1 MRLVQAK
8 RNASRD
14 NTTLVPREKHQTTRR
29 SELRSEKKMSNH
41 RLHRR
46 DCSSIGFAQPSM
58 FGSRQGFSLL
68 EMMIVLVVMVGI
80 LAIAWPNLQKP
91 LRRAG
96 LSQATQKLREA
107 IDESRYQA
115 MTTGTPV
122 FIQLR
127 QGESEVRSGGLDA
140 FAADESDLNASG
152 GNFGESNAVEAPS
165 PTTPNSLSPSSG
177 NPLTQTNAVAPKVW
191 QLPENIVITDVTWED
206 APSTDS
212 SSFEGDDATALSGG
226 SRDANTGYGQFASSE
241 NSAAEV
247 DATETGFD
255 MLDGAE
261 HEWWLPL
268 TSLGHSRDVEITL
281 WDKTSHESMKVSF
294 SSATGELE
302 IHR

>member
-1 MRLVQAK
+1 M
-8 RNASRD
+8 
-14 NTTLVPREKHQTTRR
+14 
-29 SELRSEKKMSNH
+29 KMSQ
-41 RLHRR
+41 RRFQLR
-46 DCSSIGFAQPSM
+46 DCSYAGYPHHSAQS
-58 FGSRQGFSLL
+58 GRNAFSLL

-140 FAADESDLNASG
+140 FVAEDSEFNAQGAIVDNSDTIETSSPAPTNAS
-152 GNFGESNAVEAPS
+152 SPS
-165 PTTPNSLSPSSG
+165 TGNSLALTNPS
-177 NPLTQTNAVAPKVW
+177 TPKVW
-191 QLPENIVITDVTWED
+191 QFPDNIVITDVTWED
-206 APSTDS
+206 APSGDDS
-212 SSFEGDDATALSGG
+212 LFAGDDAING
-226 SRDANTGYGQFASSE
+226 SAGSHDANGGYGQFASAD
-241 NSAAEV
+241 NSVAEI
-247 DATETGFD
+247 DATGTGFE
-255 MLDGAE
+255 MLEGEE

-281 WDKTSHESMKVSF
+281 WDKVSHESMKVSF

>member
-1 MRLVQAK
+1 M
-8 RNASRD
+8 
-14 NTTLVPREKHQTTRR
+14 
-29 SELRSEKKMSNH
+29 KMSQH
-41 RLHRR
+41 RFHREDR
-46 DCSSIGFAQPSM
+46 AFIGFDRPSAH
-58 FGSRQGFSLL
+58 GSRRAFSLL

-140 FAADESDLNASG
+140 FAADESDMNASG
-152 GNFGESNAVEAPS
+152 NNFDDSDAVMTSS
-165 PTTPNSLSPSSG
+165 PTTTTSLSRSVDHS
-177 NPLTQTNAVAPKVW
+177 LTQSHAVAPKVW
-191 QLPENIVITDVTWED
+191 HLPQNIVITDVTWED
-206 APSTDS
+206 APSSDGAS
-212 SSFEGDDATALSGG
+212 YGEEAATAGSGS
-226 SRDANTGYGQFASSE
+226 SRDANSGYGQFASSA
-241 NSAAEV
+241 NSVAEV
-247 DATETGFD
+247 DATEAEFD
-255 MLDGAE
+255 MLDGSE

>member
-1 MRLVQAK
+1 M
-8 RNASRD
+8 
-14 NTTLVPREKHQTTRR
+14 
-29 SELRSEKKMSNH
+29 KMSQH
-41 RLHRR
+41 RFGQ
-46 DCSSIGFAQPSM
+46 SEGFANGFSQRVVPCTP
-58 FGSRQGFSLL
+58 RGFSLL

-140 FAADESDLNASG
+140 FAVDESNLTPSG
-152 GNFGESNAVEAPS
+152 GRFSETNAVDTSSAATS
-165 PTTPNSLSPSSG
+165 NSMSPSTG
-177 NPLTQTNAVAPKVW
+177 NPLTQNQGNAPKIW
-191 QLPENIVITDVTWED
+191 QLPENIVITDVTWDD
-206 APSTDS
+206 APSSDGS
-212 SSFEGDDATALSGG
+212 FFEGEDATVGSAV
-226 SRDANTGYGQFASSE
+226 SRDSNSGYGQFASSD

-255 MLDGAE
+255 MLDGEE

-281 WDKTSHESMKVSF
+281 WDKASHESMKVSF

>member
-1 MRLVQAK
+1 M
-8 RNASRD
+8 
-14 NTTLVPREKHQTTRR
+14 
-29 SELRSEKKMSNH
+29 KMSHH
-41 RLHRR
+41 RFHRR
-46 DCSSIGFAQPSM
+46 NCSSIGFVRPSTH
-58 FGSRQGFSLL
+58 GSRRAFSLL

-140 FAADESDLNASG
+140 FATDESDLTASG
-152 GNFGESNAVEAPS
+152 SNFGESTSVESPS
-165 PTTPNSLSPSSG
+165 PISTDSLSPSVG
-177 NPLTQTNAVAPKVW
+177 NAMTQTPAVAPKVW
-191 QLPENIVITDVTWED
+191 HLPENIVITDVTWDD
-206 APSTDS
+206 APSS
-212 SSFEGDDATALSGG
+212 EGESMGVDDATAASGA
-226 SRDANTGYGQFASSE
+226 SRNTSSGYGQFATSE
-241 NSAAEV
+241 NSVAEV
-247 DATETGFD
+247 DAAEGSFD

-268 TSLGHSRDVEITL
+268 TSLGQSRDVEITL

>member
-1 MRLVQAK
+1 M
-8 RNASRD
+8 
-14 NTTLVPREKHQTTRR
+14 
-29 SELRSEKKMSNH
+29 KMSQH
-41 RLHRR
+41 QPYRR
-46 DCSSIGFAQPSM
+46 NSSSVGLDRASVHS
-58 FGSRQGFSLL
+58 SRCAFSLL

-140 FAADESDLNASG
+140 FATDESDLTASG
-152 GNFGESNAVEAPS
+152 GNFGESNSFDATNAVSTES
-165 PTTPNSLSPSSG
+165 QSLIDG
-177 NPLTQTNAVAPKVW
+177 HAMTQTHAVAPKVW
-191 QLPENIVITDVTWED
+191 HLPDNVVITDVTWED
-206 APSTDS
+206 APSGEGIS
-212 SSFEGDDATALSGG
+212 SGVDDAFAGTEG
-226 SRDANTGYGQFASSE
+226 SRHSNSGYGQFAASDRTV
-241 NSAAEV
+241 AEV
-247 DATETGFD
+247 DATEDGFD
-255 MLDGAE
+255 VLDGAE

-281 WDKTSHESMKVSF
+281 LDKTSHESMKVSF

>member
-1 MRLVQAK
+1 MKLSYYHFRQSDRFSNGFSQRVAQCA
-8 RNASRD
+8 
-14 NTTLVPREKHQTTRR
+14 PR
-29 SELRSEKKMSNH
+29 
-41 RLHRR
+41 
-46 DCSSIGFAQPSM
+46 
-58 FGSRQGFSLL
+58 GFSLL

-96 LSQATQKLREA
+96 LSQATQRLREA

-152 GNFGESNAVEAPS
+152 GNFGESNALEAPS
-165 PTTPNSLSPSSG
+165 PPTPNSLSPSSG

-206 APSTDS
+206 APSSDS
-212 SSFEGDDATALSGG
+212 TSFERDDATALSGG

-241 NSAAEV
+241 NSAAEI